1 MSAQMR
7 VKNISPLVHSLDLK
21 TVASLAGTLRKISLR
36 PFSIA
41 GCDLPRAFAWVFPV
55 VSLIKL
61 EVFVIVVLGIQISLV
76 GIVWPTVRQTRII
89 EPARLLTALKIHP
102 HSFRI
107 SFKFSYPNLF
117 RREKVKPL
125 VQDFGTEL
133 GKSLESLKRVSWRD
147 LLCIDVNSS

>member
-7 VKNISPLVHSLDLK
+7 VKNISPLVHSLDLIDKKLNFHIKIERNLK

-41 GCDLPRAFAWVFPV
+41 GCDLPRALKSLIIQQASLSTFAWVFPV

-89 EPARLLTALKIHP
+89 EPARLLT
-102 HSFRI
+102 
-107 SFKFSYPNLF
+107 
-117 RREKVKPL
+117 
-125 VQDFGTEL
+125 
-133 GKSLESLKRVSWRD
+133 
-147 LLCIDVNSS
+147 